1 MVRWILVAAL
11 AASPAMAQEA
21 EKTSNAP
28 PQRTRSV
35 TVYGKEECP
44 KPETENEVVVCARKD
59 ESERFR
65 IPSEL
70 RNPPSQE
77 AAAQSWANRAETM
90 MEVNRV
96 GLPDSCS
103 PVGTGGQTGCNQ
115 QLLRQWYQQ
124 RKAQQQAEQFPR
136 AGD

>member
-1 MVRWILVAAL
+1 MVRWILAAAL
-11 AASPAMAQEA
+11 VASPAMAQQA
-21 EKTSNAP
+21 EKTSNTP

-44 KPETENEVVVCARKD
+44 KAEAENEVVVCARKD

-77 AAAQSWANRAETM
+77 AAAQSWSNRVDTM
-90 MEVNRV
+90 MEANRV
-96 GLPDSCS
+96 GLPNSCS
-103 PVGTGGQTGCNQ
+103 PVGTGGQTGCTQ
-115 QLLRQWYQQ
+115 QMLRQWYLD
-124 RKAQQQAEQFPR
+124 RRAQQQAQQFPR

>member
-35 TVYGKEECP
+35 TVYGQEECP

-77 AAAQSWANRAETM
+77 AAAQSWANRVDTM
-90 MEVNRV
+90 MEANRA
-96 GLPDSCS
+96 GLPNSCS
-103 PVGTGGQTGCNQ
+103 PIGTGGQTGCNQ
-115 QLLRQWYQQ
+115 QLLRQWYLE
-124 RKAQQQAEQFPR
+124 RKAQQQAQQFPR

>member
-1 MVRWILVAAL
+1 MVRWILAATL
-11 AASPAMAQEA
+11 VASPAVAQQA
-21 EKTSNAP
+21 ETTSNAP

-35 TVYGKEECP
+35 TVYGQEECP

-77 AAAQSWANRAETM
+77 AAAQAWPNRVETM
-90 MEVNRV
+90 MQVNRV
-96 GLPDSCS
+96 GLPNSCS
-103 PVGTGGQTGCNQ
+103 PVGTGGQTGCTQ
-115 QLLRQWYQQ
+115 EMLRKWYLE
-124 RKAQQQAEQFPR
+124 RKAMQQAGQFPR
-136 AGD
+136 QGD